1 VELSDAL
8 VQHLREVVDLPDLS
22 GTRYELEHEIGRGG
36 MGVVYAAHDRELDR
50 RVALKV
56 MDSAL
61 AGEPLLIARLEHP
74 AIVPV
79 HETGTL
85 PDGRVYYAMKLVTG
99 ARLDRYIESGPPLGE
114 RLCVIQRVGEAL
126 GFAHS
131 RGVLHRDLKPQNVMV
146 GEFGEVYLMDW
157 GVEGVAGTPAFR
169 APEGARAARADIYA
183 LGALLEFTLQ
193 GLKSPPPALL
203 AVTGKA
209 MRPDPAERYPD
220 AAAVLAEIER
230 YRNGEAVL
238 AHRESPW
245 QAIDRWAGR
254 NAVLLWLLAA
264 YAAAKFL
271 AYFLRGV

>member
-1 VELSDAL
+1 
-8 VQHLREVVDLPDLS
+8 
-22 GTRYELEHEIGRGG
+22 
-36 MGVVYAAHDRELDR
+36 
-50 RVALKV
+50 
-56 MDSAL
+56 
-61 AGEPLLIARLEHP
+61 
-74 AIVPV
+74 
-79 HETGTL
+79 
-85 PDGRVYYAMKLVTG
+85 
-99 ARLDRYIESGPPLGE
+99 
-114 RLCVIQRVGEAL
+114 
-126 GFAHS
+126 
-131 RGVLHRDLKPQNVMV
+131 
-146 GEFGEVYLMDW
+146 MDW

-169 APEGARAARADIYA
+169 APEGARDARADIYA

-209 MRPDPAERYPD
+209 MSPDPAGRYPD
-220 AAAVLAEIER
+220 AAAVLAEIKR